1 MRSISHRSFVNS
13 NNAGHYNRSD
23 RAIDASEGRNRN
35 ITGIIGRP
43 EGDDSIPMPT
53 RRATPLRSGLDGRT
67 APTTGVSVRVYA
79 DTGDGRTLVGMALST
94 GSLMTLVERGYL
106 DGDSVYV
113 KGRIGGKP
121 VEATIGEHQFDG
133 FRMAVAV

>member
-13 NNAGHYNRSD
+13 NNAGHYSRSD
-23 RAIDASEGRNRN
+23 RAIDAAEGRNRN
-35 ITGIIGRP
+35 ITTVIGRC
-43 EGDDSIPMPT
+43 EADDSIPMPP
-53 RRATPLRSGLDGRT
+53 RRATPLRSGLEGR
-67 APTTGVSVRVYA
+67 APSAGTSVRVYA
-79 DTGDGRTLVGMALST
+79 ETGDGRTLVGFALST

-106 DGDSVYV
+106 DADSVYV

-133 FRMAVAV
+133 FKLAVAV